1 MSSKLPMGV
10 ETIYRPCFSLLIFG
24 SVSRFIILID
34 YNITIKMKKFIQF
47 IIFTLTALI
56 LNIHQILADEK
67 IKIGLVVPL
76 SGEYKEIG
84 DSILKATRLAIN
96 KIDDDKIK
104 IVPKDTRADPE
115 ITLKVSKE
123 LQEQGIKII
132 IGPVFNK
139 NLAYLKD
146 LKEVTFLSLSNTS
159 TNNPNNVING
169 GINAISQIKA
179 IKKFQKFNN
188 LERSIL
194 LIPNSNFKSEI
205 EDAVVKT
212 KIKLKDKFVY
222 DTDPTILTSQI
233 EKLTRYKIRKQNLKD
248 EIKRLENS
256 DEANKE
262 NKILNLKKRDTL
274 GGINFDSVIIADFD
288 ESLKSVTTSL
298 LYTDVSSNRVNYIT
312 LNQWFDKSILK
323 EENLQPIYFPSI
335 NKENYDNFVSE
346 YFKIYND
353 YPNQI
358 SFLSFDLVGLVYF
371 LIYKND
377 FVIDNKI
384 FYKKNKFKGKI
395 GIFEI
400 NKNKISHILNFYVA
414 ENNNFRKIF

>member
-1 MSSKLPMGV
+1 
-10 ETIYRPCFSLLIFG
+10 
-24 SVSRFIILID
+24 
-34 YNITIKMKKFIQF
+34 MKKFIQF
-47 IIFTLTALI
+47 IIFTFIGLI
-56 LNIHQILADEK
+56 LNIFQSLADEK

-76 SGEYKEIG
+76 SGEYKEVG
-84 DSILKATRLAIN
+84 NSILKSARLAIN
-96 KIDDDKIK
+96 KIDDLRIE
-104 IVPKDTRADPE
+104 IIPRDTKSNPE
-115 ITLKVSKE
+115 TTLRVSKE
-123 LQEQGIKII
+123 LYKQGIKII

-139 NLAYLKD
+139 NLIYLD
-146 LKEVTFLSLSNTS
+146 ELNEVTFLSLSNTNI
-159 TNNPNNVING
+159 NNPKNVISG
-169 GINAISQIKA
+169 GINAISQINA
-179 IKKFQKFNN
+179 IKKFQEFSK

-194 LIPNSNFKSEI
+194 LIPNSEFKNEI
-205 EDAVVKT
+205 ENAVKKT

-222 DTDPTILTSQI
+222 DSDPTTLTSQI
-233 EKLTRYKIRKQNLKD
+233 EKLTRYPQRKQNLKD
-248 EIKRLENS
+248 EIKRLKNS
-256 DEANKE
+256 NEANKE
-262 NKILNLKKRDTL
+262 KKISNLKKRDTL

-298 LYTDVSSNRVNYIT
+298 LFTDITADRVNYIT

-323 EENLQPIYFPSI
+323 EKNLQPIYFPSI

-346 YFKIYND
+346 YFNIYNE

-377 FVIDNKI
+377 FVINDKI

-414 ENNNFRKIF
+414 ENNNFKKIF

>member
-1 MSSKLPMGV
+1 
-10 ETIYRPCFSLLIFG
+10 
-24 SVSRFIILID
+24 
-34 YNITIKMKKFIQF
+34 MKKIIQF
-47 IIFTLTALI
+47 IIFTLICLI
-56 LNIHQILADEK
+56 LNIHQVSADEK
-67 IKIGLVVPL
+67 IKIGLIVPL

-84 DSILKATRLAIN
+84 DSILKATRLALN
-96 KIDDDKIK
+96 KINDDKIR
-104 IVPKDTRADPE
+104 IIPKDTKSDPK

-139 NLAYLKD
+139 NLVYLSD
-146 LKEVTFLSLSNTS
+146 LKGVTFLSLSNTN

-169 GINAISQIKA
+169 GINAVSQIKA

-194 LIPNSNFKSEI
+194 LIPNSNFKNEI
-205 EDAVVKT
+205 EDAVAQT
-212 KIKLKDKFVY
+212 KIKLKDKFIY
-222 DTDPTILTSQI
+222 NTDPTILTSQI
-233 EKLTRYKIRKQNLKD
+233 EKLTRYHIRKQNLKD

-256 DEANKE
+256 NEVNKE
-262 NKILNLKKRDTL
+262 NKISNLKKKDTL

-312 LNQWFDKSILK
+312 LNQWFDQSILK

-346 YFKIYND
+346 YFRVYNN

-371 LIYKND
+371 LIYKNN